1 MDKVAKLESLLEK
14 LTNLYYEANDIEE
27 DSDTSRAIST
37 AEDTL
42 MNEIEFEKARLNDVC
57 NV

>member
-1 MDKVAKLESLLEK
+1 MKDKVAKLESLLEK
-14 LTNLYYEANDIEE
+14 LTNLYYEANEIEE

-42 MNEIEFEKARLNDVC
+42 MMEIKFEKAKTA
-57 NV
+57 

>member
-42 MNEIEFEKARLNDVC
+42 MNEIKFNKAIATQKASL
-57 NV
+57 

>member
-1 MDKVAKLESLLEK
+1 MDKITKLESLLEK

-27 DSDTSRAIST
+27 DSDTSRAISI

-42 MNEIEFEKARLNDVC
+42 MNEIKFEKASI
-57 NV
+57 

>member
-1 MDKVAKLESLLEK
+1 MVIDKIAKLEALLVK

-27 DSDTSRAIST
+27 DSDTSRAISI

-42 MNEIEFEKARLNDVC
+42 MNEIKFEKASI
-57 NV
+57 

>member
-1 MDKVAKLESLLEK
+1 VDKITKLESLLEK

-42 MNEIEFEKARLNDVC
+42 MMEIKFEKASI
-57 NV
+57 